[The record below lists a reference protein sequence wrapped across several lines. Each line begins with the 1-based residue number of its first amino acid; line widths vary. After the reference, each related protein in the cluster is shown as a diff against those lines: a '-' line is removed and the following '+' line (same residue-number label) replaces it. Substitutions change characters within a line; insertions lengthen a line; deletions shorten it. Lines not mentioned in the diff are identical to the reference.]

1 MKYEYI
7 NLIRKY
13 LYVVMCFVVFAFAKA
28 QQPTTTP
35 ADSTASNIKLG
46 RIVLPDPPSITKLYV
61 YDAEL
66 DRYIFNSRFGEFR
79 IDYPFILTREE
90 YQERVIKEQMSSY
103 FREKS
108 KLLAAKTDEDKEK
121 QKNLLPNFYVDSDLF
136 TSIFGGSE
144 ISIIPQG
151 NVAVDLGILFNRTD
165 NPSFSPRNRQNFTF
179 DFNQRINLSLS
190 GSVGERLNVNA
201 NYDTQGS
208 FDFQNQIKLDYTP
221 TEDDILQSI
230 EIGNVSMPLNSQL
243 IRGAQ
248 SLFGVKADLQFGKT
262 RITTVFSEQQSESR
276 TVQAEGGANV
286 NEFDFFSLDYDENRH
301 FFLAHFFRDTYDQ
314 SLANY
319 PFIDNNIQITRAEV
333 WITNRGNRTEDV
345 RNLVAI
351 QDLGE
356 SDPSNIGLDAQPP
369 GFINVPAGSFPSN
382 QNNDF
387 NPIAINSGGE
397 TALNN
402 QIRDIAT
409 VGQGFGSVQ
418 VNEGFDFVTLENARQ
433 LDDNEY
439 RLNTQLGYISLNQR
453 LNNDEVVAVAFQY
466 TIGGQVFQVGE
477 FANDGVNATQVNSAG
492 TANQQAVTNQNL
504 VVKLLKSNLTNV
516 SEPIWDLMMKN
527 IYNLGGSRLSQ
538 EDFRLNIFY
547 QFPPELNYITAAPG
561 TLTNP
566 PVPLPDDVEETTLIR
581 VFNLD
586 RLNQQGDPQPA
597 GDGFFDYEEGI
608 TIDSETGRIIF
619 TSVEPF
625 GEFLFNKL
633 DNTPGSGPEDY
644 NDPSTYNA
652 NQAQYVYQDMYRST
666 KAQALQTT
674 ERNKYLI
681 RGEYKA
687 TGQQGIRIGG
697 FNIPRGSVT
706 VTAGG
711 RVLQEGI
718 DFTVDYAQGIVI
730 ILDQALLNS
739 NVPIQ
744 VNTENNSTFNQ
755 QTKRFTGINVEHQ
768 FSEDFIIG
776 GTFLNLK
783 ERPIT
788 QKSNFNTEPINN
800 TIIGANILYNTE
812 VPFLTRLANKLPNID
827 TDVISNL
834 SVRGEAAYLFPG
846 SPDADNFNGR
856 PAAYIDDFEGSQT
869 SIDILSPLS
878 WNLASTPVAFQ
889 GAGSPANPLAFNF
902 SRGRLAWYTIDPI
915 FYGNQRPDEITDA
928 DVSDYRTR
936 RVFID
941 EIFPQVDIQ
950 QGQTQVINTLDL
962 AFYPDERGSY
972 NYNPAAAGSNILPD
986 PASSWGGITRA
997 FQSTDFESTNVEYIQ
1012 FWVMD
1017 PFPFEPTNNGGTI
1030 SLNLGSIS
1038 EDILKDNRKQY
1049 ENGLPNDGGT
1059 ELTVQTAFGKVPLN
1073 QSLIYAFDTEGA
1085 QRTNQDIGLDG
1096 FSDAEEAANFPEF
1109 GPDDPAA
1116 DNYQYFIAASGDI
1129 TERYKRFNNTQGN
1142 SPTEVSQTD
1151 RGSTTLPDVEDI
1163 NRDNTMNT
1171 IDSYFEY
1178 DIDIFPGMDVGNN
1191 EYISDSRTVRST
1203 LPNGTT
1209 LDTRWVQFRVPLNDP
1224 TREAIGGIND
1234 FRAIRFLRMY
1244 LSDFEED
1251 TFLRFGAMDLVRG
1264 DYRRFLA
1271 SLDEADPNVDNDLT
1285 TFEVQA
1291 VNIEN
1296 NDARLP
1302 IPYRLPPGVIREEL
1316 RTQNQ
1321 NIRQNEQSLSLIVT
1335 DLEGF
1340 DSRAVFK
1347 NIRIDMRQ
1355 YENIEM
1361 FVHAESLP
1369 DQLALVD
1376 GELEAF
1382 IRIGV
1387 DFTENYY
1394 EVRLPL
1400 SPTAFGSTSPADIWP
1415 DANEFDIDLAL
1426 LQEIKSRVLGDP
1438 TLAVNEINFFDQ
1450 ADLDPDSA
1458 GEPNQQ
1464 IYGIK
1469 GNPNY
1474 GDVRAVMLGVR
1485 NNVKNSISGEVW
1497 FNELRLS
1504 GLQNQGGYAAVVNLD
1519 ANMAD
1524 FATVSANGRRSTI
1537 GFGSIEQGPNERSRE
1552 NVTQYDVTTSLSLGK
1567 LLPPKWGV
1575 NLPFSYR
1582 IEEETVTPQFDPQFE
1597 DIELETRLDNASSDQ
1612 ERAAIRNQSEDFTKR
1627 QSVNLIGVSKSR
1639 TGDSK
1644 PMPYDIE
1651 NFVFSGSYN
1660 QTDQRNFEI
1669 EEFKNQSV
1677 NVNATYNYAFPE
1689 FKFEPLVKADTT
1701 LAGDYFKFLRDFN
1714 VNLLPNAFTA
1724 SGTVRRQF
1732 NTQTFR
1738 DLQLDTNPVDLN
1750 GDGIPDAQ
1758 NIAIAPL
1765 TNRNFTLANQYAITW
1780 DLTQSLNLNL
1790 QANNDRIVRSF
1801 VDDIDSTIDESY
1813 GIWTNFLDE
1822 GIPDRHSRELTA
1834 TYELPLEKFPF
1845 LAFANATYTYNA
1857 RFNWQRNQQQF
1868 AQLEGIP
1875 DLGNSISNANTHRI
1889 NSNLDLSKLY
1899 KFVGLEKKKFG
1910 AAARKEAQQ
1919 RSASRSR
1926 SRLPRADEEDGQN
1939 PDGEKKKE
1947 IKIPKKNFAN
1957 QAYNTLIG
1965 VATSIKRVTINYEE
1979 SNGTFLPGYTPSV
1992 GFIGTLRPSV
2002 GFTFGSQADIRREAA
2017 SNGFLTSFQ
2026 NFNEQ
2031 YLETENKRLTV
2042 NFNVDLLPDLKID
2055 IVSNRQYQE
2064 TFTENFRIDP
2074 TTLTYQSLT
2083 PQTFGNFSI
2092 STLLLRTAFSNNSID
2107 NSQTFNQFRENRLDV
2122 ANRLATEFYGNDTFT
2137 RDDDGFP
2144 NGFSR
2149 NSQNVLL
2156 PAFLAA
2162 YEGRD
2167 VEDQDDNV
2175 LRDIPLPNWD
2185 IKYTGLMKL
2194 AWFKKHFRRFSIQ
2207 HGYRS
2212 DYTINRFQ
2220 TNLDF
2225 TAGNGGLPFEQQ
2237 NQQALN
2243 QNGDF
2248 KAQDLFF
2255 NINLTESF
2263 SPLIKV
2269 DFEMKNSL
2277 SIAAELRRD
2286 RAISLSF
2293 DNNLLTEINR
2303 NSLILGVGYRIK
2315 DVPFKTKVGGR
2326 SKVIKS
2332 DLNLRLDGSVRDD
2345 VTIIRFLDVEN
2356 SQATAGRTI
2365 YAAKFTAEYAFSR
2378 AFQALFFYDHTFS
2391 EFAISTAFPQTTVR
2405 SGITLQYT
2413 FGN

>member
-1 MKYEYI
+1 
-7 NLIRKY
+7 
-13 LYVVMCFVVFAFAKA
+13 MCFFVFAFAKA

-35 ADSTASNIKLG
+35 ADSTASQIQLG
-46 RIVLPDPPSITKLYV
+46 RITLPDPPSITSLYI
-61 YDAEL
+61 YDADL
-66 DRYIFNSRFGEFR
+66 DRYIFNQRFGEYR
-79 IDYPFILTREE
+79 IDYPFTLTREE
-90 YQERVIKEQMSSY
+90 YQKIVIKEQMRSY

-108 KLLAAKTDEDKEK
+108 KLLAGRTEADKE
-121 QKNLLPNFYVDSDLF
+121 QQRNLLPNFYVDSDLF
-136 TSIFGGSE
+136 ESIFGGTE

-151 NVAVDLGILFNRTD
+151 NVAIDLGVLYNKTD
-165 NPSFSPRNRQNFTF
+165 NPSFSPRNRQNITF

-190 GSVGERLNVNA
+190 GTVGTRLNVNA

-221 TEDDILQSI
+221 TEDDILQGI
-230 EIGNVSMPLNSQL
+230 EVGNVSMPLNSQL

-276 TVQAEGGANV
+276 TVQAAGGATV
-286 NEFDFFSLDYDENRH
+286 NDFDFFSLDYDENRH
-301 FFLAHFFRDTYDQ
+301 FFLAHYFRDTYDQ
-314 SLANY
+314 SLVNY
-319 PFIDNNIQITRAEV
+319 PFINNNIQITRAEV

-351 QDLGE
+351 QDIGE
-356 SDPSNIGLDAQPP
+356 SDPTNIGLDQQPP

-382 QNNDF
+382 GNNDF

-397 TALNN
+397 TVLNR

-409 VGQGFGSVQ
+409 VEQGFGSVQ
-418 VNEGFDFVTLENARQ
+418 VNEGFDYVTLENARQ
-433 LDDNEY
+433 LNPNEY
-439 RLNTQLGYISLNQR
+439 KLNTQLGYISLNQR
-453 LNNDEVVAVAFQY
+453 LSNDEIVAVAFQY
-466 TIGGQVFQVGE
+466 TVGGQVFQVGE
-477 FANDGVNATQVNSAG
+477 FANDGVTATEVNQNPD
-492 TANQQAVTNQNL
+492 ANQQVVTNQNL
-504 VVKLLKSNLTNV
+504 VVKLLKGNLTNV

-538 EDFRLNIFY
+538 EDFKLNIFY
-547 QFPPELNYITAAPG
+547 QFPPELNYITAAEG
-561 TLTNP
+561 TLANP
-566 PVPLPDDVEETTLIR
+566 AVPLPDDVDETTLIR

-586 RLNQQGDPQPA
+586 RLNKQNDPQPA
-597 GDGFFDYEEGI
+597 GDGFFDYVEGL
-608 TIDSETGRIIF
+608 TVDSETGRVIF

-625 GEFLFNKL
+625 GEYLFNKL
-633 DNTPGSGPEDY
+633 DNTPNSGPENY
-644 NDPSTYNA
+644 NNPDTYNA
-652 NQAQYVYQDMYRST
+652 NQAKYVYRDMYRTT

-674 ERNKYLI
+674 EKNKYLI
-681 RGEYKA
+681 KGEYKA
-687 TGQQGIRIGG
+687 TGQQGIPIGG

-711 RVLQEGI
+711 RTLQEGI
-718 DFTVDYAQGIVI
+718 DYTVDYARGSVI

-739 NVPIQ
+739 NTPIQ
-744 VNTENNSTFNQ
+744 VSTENNSTFNQ
-755 QTKRFTGINVEHQ
+755 QTKRFTGINVEHT
-768 FSEDFIIG
+768 FNENFIVG

-788 QKSNFNTEPINN
+788 QKSTYGTEPINN
-800 TIIGANILYNTE
+800 TIIGANFLYNTE

-834 SVRGEAAYLFPG
+834 SIRGEAAYLFPG
-846 SPDADNFNGR
+846 SPDSDNFDGKA
-856 PAAYIDDFEGSQT
+856 AAYVDDFEGSQT
-869 SIDILSPLS
+869 SINILSPLA
-878 WNLASTPVAFQ
+878 WNLASTPVAFE
-889 GAGSPANPLAFNF
+889 GAGSPANPLAYNF

-962 AFYPDERGSY
+962 SFYPDERGSY
-972 NYNPAAAGSNILPD
+972 NYNPAAAGTDILPN
-986 PASSWGGITRA
+986 PADNWGGITRS
-997 FQSTDFESTNVEYIQ
+997 FLSTDFEATNVEYIQ

-1017 PFPFEPTNNGGTI
+1017 PFQYDATNDGGTI
-1030 SLNLGSIS
+1030 SINLGSIS

-1049 ENGLPNDGGT
+1049 ENGLPEEGGT
-1059 ELTVQTAFGKVPLN
+1059 DLTVSTAFGKVPLN
-1073 QSLIYAFDTEGA
+1073 QSLIYAFDTEG
-1085 QRTNQDIGLDG
+1085 QERTNQDIGLDG
-1096 FSDAEEAANFPEF
+1096 FSDAEENAQFSEF
-1109 GPDDPAA
+1109 GPIDPAA
-1116 DNYQYFIAASGDI
+1116 DNYEYFIAADGNILD
-1129 TERYKRFNNTQGN
+1129 RYKRYNNTQGN
-1142 SPTEVSQTD
+1142 SPTDVTQTD
-1151 RGSTTLPDVEDI
+1151 RGSTTQPDVEDI

-1178 DIDIFPGMDVGNN
+1178 DIEIGPGLMQVGTNP
-1191 EYISDSRTVRST
+1191 YVSDSRLVTST

-1209 LDTRWVQFRVPLNDP
+1209 IDTRWVQFRVPLNDP
-1224 TREAIGGIND
+1224 TRESIGEIAD
-1234 FRAIRFLRMY
+1234 FRAIRFMRMY
-1244 LSDFEED
+1244 LSDFEVD

-1264 DYRRFLA
+1264 DYRRYTA
-1271 SLDEADPNVDNDLT
+1271 SLDPDDPNVDNDQT
-1285 TFEVQA
+1285 SFEVQA

-1296 NDARLP
+1296 NDRREP
-1302 IPYRLPPGVIREEL
+1302 IPYVLPPGVIREEL

-1321 NIRQNEQSLSLIVT
+1321 NIRQNEQSLALIVE

-1340 DSRAVFK
+1340 DRRAVFK

-1355 YENIEM
+1355 YENLEM
-1361 FVHAESLP
+1361 FVHAESLS
-1369 DQLALVD
+1369 DKQALVD
-1376 GELEAF
+1376 GELEVF

-1387 DFTENYY
+1387 DFTDNYY

-1400 SPTAFGSTSPADIWP
+1400 TPTPFGATDPTVIWP
-1415 DANEFDIDLAL
+1415 AANNFDIDLSL
-1426 LQEIKSRVLGDP
+1426 LQEIKSLVLGDP
-1438 TLAVNEINFFDQ
+1438 NLINSEVNFFNQ

-1485 NNVKNSISGEVW
+1485 NNVKNTISGEVW

-1504 GLQNQGGYAAVVNLD
+1504 GLQNQGGYAAVLNLD

-1552 NVTQYDVTTSLSLGK
+1552 DLTQYDITTSLSLGQ
-1567 LLPPKWGV
+1567 LFPQKWGL

-1582 IEEETVTPQFDPQFE
+1582 IEEQTVTPQFDPQFE
-1597 DIELETRLDNASSDQ
+1597 DIELDTRLENATSDQ
-1612 ERAAIRNQSEDFTKR
+1612 ERDAIRNQSEDYTKR
-1627 QSVNLIGVSKSR
+1627 QSVNLIGVSKAR

-1669 EEFKNQSV
+1669 EEFKDQSV

-1689 FKFEPLVKADTT
+1689 LKFEPLIKADTT
-1701 LAGDYFKFLRDFN
+1701 LSGDYFKFLREFN
-1714 VNLLPNAFTA
+1714 VNLLPNVFTA

-1738 DLQLDTNPVDLN
+1738 DLQLDTNPVDLD

-1758 NIAIAPL
+1758 NIALAPL
-1765 TNRNFTLANQYAITW
+1765 TNRNFTLSNQYAITW
-1780 DLTQSLNLNL
+1780 DLTNSLNLNIS
-1790 QANNDRIVRSF
+1790 ANNDRIVRSY
-1801 VDDIDSTIDESY
+1801 IDNQDNTIDEGY
-1813 GIWTNFLDE
+1813 TLWTNFLDE
-1822 GIPDRHSRELTA
+1822 GIPDSHSRQFRA

-1845 LAFANATYTYNA
+1845 LAFAKATYTYTA
-1857 RFNWQRNQQQF
+1857 DFNWQRNSQQF
-1868 AQLEGIP
+1868 AQLDGIP
-1875 DLGNSISNANTHRI
+1875 NLGNSVQNANTHRI
-1889 NSNLDLSKLY
+1889 NGNLDLSKLY
-1899 KFVGLEKKKFG
+1899 TFAGLDKKKFG

-1919 RSASRSR
+1919 RTASRSR
-1926 SRLPRADEEDGQN
+1926 SRLPTARQESGAEAPPQEEV
-1939 PDGEKKKE
+1939 
-1947 IKIPKKNFAN
+1947 KIPKKNFAN
-1957 QAYNTLIG
+1957 QAYNTFIG
-1965 VATSIKRVTINYEE
+1965 IATSVKRATINYEE
-1979 SNGTFLPGYTPSV
+1979 GNGIFLPGYTPSV
-1992 GFIGTLRPSV
+1992 GFIGTLRPTT
-2002 GFTFGSQADIRREAA
+2002 GFTFGSQAEVRDLAARR
-2017 SNGFLTSFQ
+2017 GWLTLYQ
-2026 NFNEQ
+2026 DFNQQ
-2031 YLETENKRLTV
+2031 YAEIERKNLTV
-2042 NFNVDLLPDLKID
+2042 NLTVDLLPDLNID

-2064 TFTENFRIDP
+2064 TFTENYRVDP
-2074 TTLTYQSLT
+2074 TDLTYQSLT

-2092 STLLLRTAFSNNSID
+2092 STLMLGTAFSRSIID
-2107 NSQTFNQFRENRLDV
+2107 DSQTFDEFRGNRLIV
-2122 ANRLATEFYGNDTFT
+2122 ANQLAREFYGNDNFS
-2137 RDDDGFP
+2137 RDEDGFP

-2149 NSQNVLL
+2149 NSQSVLL
-2156 PAFLAA
+2156 PSFLAA
-2162 YEGRD
+2162 YEGRG
-2167 VEDQDDNV
+2167 VEDQDDNAFK
-2175 LRDIPLPNWD
+2175 DIPLPNWD

-2194 AWFKKHFRRFSIQ
+2194 AWFRKTFKRFSLQ

-2212 DYTINRFQ
+2212 AYTINRFQ
-2220 TNLDF
+2220 TNLNF
-2225 TAGNGGLPFEQQ
+2225 SAANSGLEYEQQ
-2237 NQQALN
+2237 NQQVLN
-2243 QNGDF
+2243 QNGDY
-2248 KAQDLFF
+2248 KPANLFY

-2269 DFEMKNSL
+2269 DFEMRNSL
-2277 SIAAELRRD
+2277 SIAAEWRKD

-2293 DNNLLTEINR
+2293 DNNLLTEISGNE
-2303 NSLILGVGYRIK
+2303 LVLGVGYRIK
-2315 DVPFKTKVGGR
+2315 DVPFRTSVGGR
-2326 SKVIKS
+2326 SRVIKS
-2332 DLNLRLDGSVRDD
+2332 DLNLRLDGSVRDN
-2345 VTIIRFLDVEN
+2345 VTIIRYLDLDN
-2356 SQATAGRTI
+2356 SQATAGQTI
-2365 YAAKFTAEYAFSR
+2365 YGAKFTAEYAFSR
-2378 AFQALFFYDHTFS
+2378 AFQALFYYDHSFS
-2391 EFAISTAFPQTTVR
+2391 EFAISTAFPQTTIR